1 MTDFF
6 NLPSKAGQDTQNQ
19 YLSQIAQHL
28 GVTAGNLQDAINMA
42 NQANQAAAEKI
53 TDLETRFQTLTAEQQ
68 QDAEVID
75 ARDGENSLGARLD
88 RYDTHLA
95 EKATDANGVHGLKIE
110 EGIWTPTLS
119 GGNHTYLERSGVYY
133 KIGKAVTIR
142 FNILLQAKDGG
153 MTGNALITGLPF
165 AANGVF
171 GVEKAILEGITMPSG
186 VTTDYVGYL
195 IGTHIELRCL
205 SNGSWDNIKAE
216 NIGGNARIYASAVY
230 FVG

>member
-1 MTDFF
+1 MALTKC
-6 NLPSKAGQDTQNQ
+6 NVPSNVIGSLATRAEERGLTTQEFKDKFDEMPEGIKQ
-19 YLSQIAQHL
+19 Y
-28 GVTAGNLQDAINMA
+28 IN
-42 NQANQAAAEKI
+42 EV
-53 TDLETRFQTLTAEQQ
+53 LTE
-68 QDAEVID
+68 EID
-75 ARDGENSLGARLD
+75 AHIADYLA
-88 RYDTHLA
+88 HKA

-119 GGNHTYLERSGVYY
+119 GGNHTYLERSGAYY

-171 GVEKAILEGITMPSG
+171 GVEKALLEGITMPSG
-186 VTTDYVGYL
+186 FTTDYVGYL
-195 IGTHIELRCL
+195 IGTYIELRCL

-216 NIGGNARIYASAVY
+216 NIGDNARIYASAVY